1 MMPIR
6 LGIGLLTVGVADGA
20 KSEEEEEDWTFYLMV
35 LSMTIV
41 MVAALVGFLLGYISS
56 SSQVPG
62 AANPAMTEI
71 EEGRGPH
78 APVQKVDVSTATDR
92 EDAEQERDVKANFD
106 LRLRMVLMDFTVAEL
121 QGMCL
126 REGFAPGRPTKECMT
141 LALMWQMNV
150 QSKQDIVGAFR
161 DLRRRTCREP
171 STKR

>member
-1 MMPIR
+1 
-6 LGIGLLTVGVADGA
+6 
-20 KSEEEEEDWTFYLMV
+20 MV

-56 SSQVPG
+56 RSQVPG
-62 AANPAMTEI
+62 AANPTVTEIVI

-78 APVQKVDVSTATDR
+78 APVQKVDVSTATER

-121 QGMCL
+121 QAMCL

-171 STKR
+171 STKRRG